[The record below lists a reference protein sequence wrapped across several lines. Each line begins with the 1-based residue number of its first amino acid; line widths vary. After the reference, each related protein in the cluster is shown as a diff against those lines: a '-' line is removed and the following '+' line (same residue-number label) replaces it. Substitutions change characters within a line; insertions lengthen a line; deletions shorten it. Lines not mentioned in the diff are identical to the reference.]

1 MKKMNKITRPPLRDE
16 IYSQLKHAIITLQLQ
31 PGERIKD
38 TDFAEQFGTSR
49 TPVREAFK
57 RLETEGLVESLPGS
71 LTRVTLLNEQ
81 EAKHAFTVVAALHS
95 LATRLAV
102 PLLDQSH
109 IALLEEYNQQLKRSL
124 DEKDS
129 IKAVLSDDRYHD
141 VFIHA
146 SQNTEIP
153 LAIER
158 VIPKVRRIEFA
169 KFNTLEG
176 HSSVEQHQEI
186 IEACKAK
193 EMERAASLVEENW
206 LSLGRLLTGESL

>member
-1 MKKMNKITRPPLRDE
+1 MKTIKKITRPSLRDE
-16 IYSQLKHAIITLQLQ
+16 IYNQLKHAIITLQLQ

-49 TPVREAFK
+49 TPVREALK
-57 RLETEGLVESLPGS
+57 SLETEGLVESLPGS
-71 LTRVTLLNEQ
+71 LTRVTLLNEK
-81 EAKHAFTVVAALHS
+81 EAKHAFPVVATLHS
-95 LATRLAV
+95 LAARLAI

-109 IALLEEYNQQLKRSL
+109 ISLLEKYNLQLKRSL

-129 IKAVLSDDRYHD
+129 LNAVLSDDLFHD

-158 VIPKVRRIEFA
+158 VIPKIRRIEFA
-169 KFNTLEG
+169 KFKTLEG
-176 HSSVEQHQEI
+176 HSSVQQHQEI
-186 IEACKAK
+186 IEACMKK
-193 EMERAASLVEENW
+193 DIERAASLVEENW

>member
-1 MKKMNKITRPPLRDE
+1 MKTIKKITRPSLRDE
-16 IYSQLKHAIITLQLQ
+16 IYNQLKHAIITLQIQ

-49 TPVREAFK
+49 TPVREALK

-71 LTRVTLLNEQ
+71 LTRVTLLNEK
-81 EAKHAFTVVAALHS
+81 EAKHAFPVVATLHS
-95 LATRLAV
+95 LAARLAI
-102 PLLDQSH
+102 PFLDQSH
-109 IALLEEYNQQLKRSL
+109 IALLEKYNLQLKHSL

-129 IKAVLSDDRYHD
+129 LKAVLADDLYHE

-153 LAIER
+153 LALER
-158 VIPKVRRIEFA
+158 VIPKIRRIEFA
-169 KFNTLEG
+169 KFTTLEG
-176 HSSVEQHQEI
+176 HSSVQQHQEI
-186 IEACKAK
+186 IEACKK
-193 EMERAASLVEENW
+193 KDIERASILVEENW

>member
-1 MKKMNKITRPPLRDE
+1 MKNIKKITRPSLRDE
-16 IYSQLKHAIITLQLQ
+16 IYNQLKHAIITLQFQ

-49 TPVREAFK
+49 TPVREALK

-71 LTRVTLLNEQ
+71 LTRVTLLNEK

-102 PLLDQSH
+102 PFLDQSH
-109 IALLEEYNQQLKRSL
+109 ISLLETYNHQLMRSL
-124 DEKDS
+124 EAKDDLN
-129 IKAVLSDDRYHD
+129 AVLSDDGFHN

-146 SQNTEIP
+146 SQNTEIL
-153 LAIER
+153 LALER
-158 VIPKVRRIEFA
+158 VIPKVRRLEFA
-169 KFNTLEG
+169 KFKTLEG
-176 HSSVEQHQEI
+176 LSSVQQHKEI
-186 IEACKAK
+186 IEACKNK
-193 EMERAASLVEENW
+193 EIVKVASLVEENW

>member
-1 MKKMNKITRPPLRDE
+1 MKNIKKITRPPLRDE
-16 IYSQLKHAIITLQLQ
+16 IYNQLKHAIITLEFQ

-49 TPVREAFK
+49 TPVREALK

-71 LTRVTLLNEQ
+71 LTRVTLLNEK

-109 IALLEEYNQQLKRSL
+109 ISLLEKYNEQLRSSL
-124 DEKDS
+124 EEKDS
-129 IKAVLSDDRYHD
+129 INAVLADDCFHD
-141 VFIHA
+141 VFILA
-146 SQNTEIP
+146 SQNTEIS
-153 LAIER
+153 LALER
-158 VIPKVRRIEFA
+158 VIPKVRRLEFA
-169 KFNTLEG
+169 KFKTLEG
-176 HSSVEQHQEI
+176 LSSVQQHQEI
-186 IEACKAK
+186 IEACKHK
-193 EMERAASLVEENW
+193 DVELAASLVQENW